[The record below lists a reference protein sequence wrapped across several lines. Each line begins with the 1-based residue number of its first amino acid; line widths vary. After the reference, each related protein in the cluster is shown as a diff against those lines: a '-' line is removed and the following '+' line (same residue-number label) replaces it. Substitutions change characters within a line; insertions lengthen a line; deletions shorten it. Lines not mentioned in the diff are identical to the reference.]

1 MRYSKQ
7 FLRRFILCSECLSK
21 NIEFGDDLSCH
32 MGYAHKIY
40 IVCRDCSYKESTYTL
55 KQSQK
60 VSKSQGRRKFGIN
73 IRTIVAFCE
82 IEKGLEGIQNV
93 TRYLNMFNIC
103 DPSFQAINEEL
114 LRVYGY
120 VASKSMAKA
129 VIEVSAKAHD
139 EPLIFTDVG
148 LVNCELLVHG
158 SWQKL

>member
-1 MRYSKQ
+1 
-7 FLRRFILCSECLSK
+7 
-21 NIEFGDDLSCH
+21 
-32 MGYAHKIY
+32 
-40 IVCRDCSYKESTYTL
+40 
-55 KQSQK
+55 
-60 VSKSQGRRKFGIN
+60 
-73 IRTIVAFCE
+73 
-82 IEKGLEGIQNV
+82 
-93 TRYLNMFNIC
+93 MFSIC

-129 VIEVSAKAHD
+129 VIEVSAKEHD